1 MDPPSPRV
9 DSRKQM
15 TSPWLPHQPNDRCT
29 SGGVTGPTC
38 KRPFDVCFPSEA
50 ETVSGSPSCLC
61 CQRKPLEGFPFSSL
75 RSLKHTCF
83 SWKTDCCAG
92 TVPTTVWRTSLHLL
106 SPGIHEDGPLVGWV
120 RRRPL
125 FRMHMPAPRPFVVAA
140 TGPSSPKCALI
151 FKTANMFASM
161 VGVNQHVSLAQHQCL
176 VLLAPSAFS
185 QTHSLLQDDKQ
196 TLERMWKS
204 EKLSHLPV

>member
-9 DSRKQM
+9 DSWKQT

-50 ETVSGSPSCLC
+50 ETVSGSPSRLC

-75 RSLKHTCF
+75 RSLKQPCF
-83 SWKTDCCAG
+83 SWKTACCAG
-92 TVPTTVWRTSLHLL
+92 TVRTTALGHLFIC
-106 SPGIHEDGPLVGWV
+106 SPQGSTRMVPCWV
-120 RRRPL
+120 SEEE
-125 FRMHMPAPRPFVVAA
+125 APRPNAHA
-140 TGPSSPKCALI
+140 CPPPLRGGSHGPQLPKCALI
-151 FKTANMFASM
+151 FKTANMFANM
-161 VGVNQHVSLAQHQCL
+161 VGVNQHVSLARHQCL

-185 QTHSLLQDDKQ
+185 QRQSFA
-196 TLERMWKS
+196 R
-204 EKLSHLPV
+204 

>member
-9 DSRKQM
+9 DSWKQT

-50 ETVSGSPSCLC
+50 ETVSGSPSRLC

-75 RSLKHTCF
+75 RSLKQPCF
-83 SWKTDCCAG
+83 SWKTACCAG
-92 TVPTTVWRTSLHLL
+92 TVRTTALGHLFIC
-106 SPGIHEDGPLVGWV
+106 SPRDPRGWAPAGWL

-125 FRMHMPAPRPFVVAA
+125 VQMHMPAPRPFVVAA
-140 TGPSSPKCALI
+140 TGPSSP
-151 FKTANMFASM
+151 S
-161 VGVNQHVSLAQHQCL
+161 
-176 VLLAPSAFS
+176 VL
-185 QTHSLLQDDKQ
+185 
-196 TLERMWKS
+196 
-204 EKLSHLPV
+204 